1 MKVEIET
8 AGSFEHTV
16 VTLNGNAMPQL
27 IECDFSFSLARG
39 RRPVLF
45 YVLGTKEQPRKAAQF
60 SRYFGNDFQKYDELF
75 PSEAQAQ
82 VTDGGAR

>member
-8 AGSFEHTV
+8 DGSVEHTV
-16 VTLNGNAMPQL
+16 VRLNGKVMPQL

-39 RRPVLF
+39 RKPVLF
-45 YVLGTKEQPRKAAQF
+45 YVLGTQEQPRKAAQF

-75 PSEAQAQ
+75 PAEVPA
-82 VTDGGAR
+82 TEGRTR

>member
-8 AGSFEHTV
+8 DGSIEHTV
-16 VTLNGNAMPQL
+16 VTLNGKVMPQL
-27 IECDFSFSLARG
+27 IECDFSFSLIRG
-39 RRPVLF
+39 RKPVLF

-75 PSEAQAQ
+75 PAEPQA
-82 VTDGGAR
+82 TEGRTR

>member
-8 AGSFEHTV
+8 DGSFEHTV
-16 VTLNGNAMPQL
+16 VRLNGKVMPQL

-39 RRPVLF
+39 RKPVLF
-45 YVLGTKEQPRKAAQF
+45 YVLGTQEQPRKAAQF

-75 PSEAQAQ
+75 PAEGP
-82 VTDGGAR
+82 VTEGRTR